1 MIKYYCPFFC
11 ALKIFAYLCIMKE
24 GKAIR
29 DTQVKAIK
37 MVLKESNFELKQ
49 VDNAAYSELDKAVV
63 KIVNVRK
70 YKSGWGS
77 SFLYEVDVVVDM
89 RVDGSYFYSNRYCER
104 FKVRC
109 NGYYRY
115 KIEKI
120 IANEIKYFGV
130 DTHYDNVN
138 IKKITYKQIV

>member
-1 MIKYYCPFFC
+1 
-11 ALKIFAYLCIMKE
+11 MKE

-29 DTQVKAIK
+29 DRQVKAIK
-37 MVLKESNFELKQ
+37 TVLKESNFELKQ

-70 YKSGWGS
+70 YKNSWGS

-89 RVDGSYFYSNRYCER
+89 RMDGSYFYSNRYCER

-130 DTHYDNVN
+130 DTHYDNVS

>member
-1 MIKYYCPFFC
+1 
-11 ALKIFAYLCIMKE
+11 MKE

-29 DTQVKAIK
+29 DTQVRAIK
-37 MVLKESNFELKQ
+37 AVLKESNFELMQ
-49 VDNAAYSELDKAVV
+49 TNNAAYSELDKAVV

-70 YKSGWGS
+70 YKNSWGS

-89 RVDGSYFYSNRYCER
+89 RVYGSYFYSNRYCER

-109 NGYYRY
+109 NGYYRN
-115 KIEKI
+115 KIVKI

-138 IKKITYKQIV
+138 IKKITYKEIV

>member
-1 MIKYYCPFFC
+1 
-11 ALKIFAYLCIMKE
+11 MKE

-70 YKSGWGS
+70 YKNSWGS

-89 RVDGSYFYSNRYCER
+89 RMDGSYFYSNRYCER

-138 IKKITYKQIV
+138 IKKITYKEIV

>member
-1 MIKYYCPFFC
+1 
-11 ALKIFAYLCIMKE
+11 MKE

-49 VDNAAYSELDKAVV
+49 VDNSAYSELDKAVV

-70 YKSGWGS
+70 YKNSWGS

-89 RVDGSYFYSNRYCER
+89 RSDSSYFYSNRYCER

-138 IKKITYKQIV
+138 IKKITYKEIV

>member
-1 MIKYYCPFFC
+1 
-11 ALKIFAYLCIMKE
+11 MKE

-37 MVLKESNFELKQ
+37 MTLKESNFELKQ

-70 YKSGWGS
+70 YKNSWGS

-89 RVDGSYFYSNRYCER
+89 RMDGSYFYSNRYCER

-138 IKKITYKQIV
+138 IKKITYKEIV

>member
-1 MIKYYCPFFC
+1 
-11 ALKIFAYLCIMKE
+11 MKE

-49 VDNAAYSELDKAVV
+49 VDNSAYSELDKAVV

-70 YKSGWGS
+70 YKNSWGS

-89 RVDGSYFYSNRYCER
+89 RSDSSYFYSNRYCER

-115 KIEKI
+115 KIEKV

-130 DTHYDNVN
+130 DTHYDNVCV
-138 IKKITYKQIV
+138 KKITYKEIV

>member
-1 MIKYYCPFFC
+1 
-11 ALKIFAYLCIMKE
+11 MKE

-37 MVLKESNFELKQ
+37 AVLKESNFELKQ
-49 VDNAAYSELDKAVV
+49 TNDVAYSELDKAVV

-70 YKSGWGS
+70 YKNDWGS

-89 RVDGSYFYSNRYCER
+89 RSDGSYFYSNRYCER

-115 KIEKI
+115 KIGKI

-130 DTHYDNVN
+130 DTHYDNVY
-138 IKKITYKQIV
+138 IKKINYKEIV